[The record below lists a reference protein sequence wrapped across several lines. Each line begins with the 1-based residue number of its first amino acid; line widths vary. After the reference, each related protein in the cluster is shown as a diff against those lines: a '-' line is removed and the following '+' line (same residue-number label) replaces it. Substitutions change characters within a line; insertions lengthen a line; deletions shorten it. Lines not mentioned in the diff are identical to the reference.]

1 MEKDL
6 KVLVL
11 EDMVEDLELIQRT
24 LTKAGLQVETKRVD
38 TKEEFLQALSEFKA
52 DVILSDHALPQFNSA
67 EALKLC
73 KKHGLHIPFILVTGA
88 VSEEFAVNSIKQGAD
103 NYVLKS
109 NLARLPS
116 AINSALKQ
124 REDEDAKVRATEELL
139 LQNEELMKINKELDS
154 FVYSVS
160 HNLKAPLSS
169 VLGLINLAK
178 MEDERHGNLFNN
190 YFSMMERSIHK
201 LDDTLQ
207 EIIEYSRN
215 NRKELVVEQID
226 FEKLIN
232 ENIERLAYMP
242 GAETITR
249 TVNIRSASPFY
260 SDSYRISVI
269 LNNLISNAIKYA
281 DSRKPS
287 QFIKI
292 DVDITAT
299 SAIMTFEDNGIGI
312 QKEYIDKVFD
322 MFFRATV
329 QKEGAGLG
337 LYIVKEAIE
346 KLQGEISIKSEA
358 GQGTVFTIVLKNQFF
373 PNESGD

>member
-11 EDMVEDLELIQRT
+11 EDMEEDLELIKRA
-24 LTKAGLQVETKRVD
+24 LIKAGLHVQTRRVD
-38 TKEEFLQALSEFKA
+38 TREEFIDALNEFNA

-73 KKHGLHIPFILVTGA
+73 RGQGLKTPFILVTGA

-109 NLARLPS
+109 NLTRLPS
-116 AINSALKQ
+116 AINNALKQ
-124 REDEDAKVRATEELL
+124 REDERAKLRANEELI

-178 MEDERHGNLFNN
+178 MEDEKQGNVFGQ

-201 LDDTLQ
+201 LDDTLH

-215 NRKELVVEQID
+215 ARQEILVEQID
-226 FEKLIN
+226 FDSMISD
-232 ENIERLAYMP
+232 NIERLAFMP
-242 GAETITR
+242 GAETIKKH
-249 TVNIRSASPFY
+249 VIIHSEFPFY
-260 SDSYRISVI
+260 SDSYRLSVI
-269 LNNLISNAIKYA
+269 FNNLISNAIKYS
-281 DSRKPS
+281 DPRKPD
-287 QFIKI
+287 QFMKI
-292 DVDITAT
+292 NVLVSPEKAYLR
-299 SAIMTFEDNGIGI
+299 FEDNGIGI
-312 QKEYIDKVFD
+312 PAEYVDKVFE

-329 QKEGAGLG
+329 QKDGAGLG
-337 LYIVKEAIE
+337 LYIVKEAVE
-346 KLQGEISIKSEA
+346 KLNGEIKVQSEP
-358 GQGTVFTIVLKNQFF
+358 GKGTVFIMELKNQFF